1 MKCDW
6 MACVPEEGEFVVKD
20 HTAEKE
26 WVEGKVVGTVIK
38 KVHLSHRHQESG
50 HPEEWQPGVVH

>member
-1 MKCDW
+1 

-50 HPEEWQPGVVH
+50 HPEEWQPEVVH